1 MVRNFTSED
10 EGKQVMAS
18 DGENVG
24 TITKTSGPVA
34 HVSTDSGLSGSI
46 RRRLG
51 WGDDDE
57 EYELMTSN
65 VESISDD
72 EVRLKKSL

>member
-10 EGKQVMAS
+10 EGKNVMTA

-24 TITKTSGPVA
+24 KITKTSGSVA
-34 HVSTDSGLSGSI
+34 HVSTDTGLSGSI

-51 WGDDDE
+51 WGDDED
-57 EYELMTSN
+57 EYELMTSK
-65 VESISDD
+65 VESVTDD